1 MRPKRPG
8 QKTINLSQPF
18 LLNKKKTGEEKSKP
32 LRRDASG
39 LRGRITFPK
48 GLPFAAPFGAW

>member
-18 LLNKKKTGEEKSKP
+18 LLKKKTGEEVLIS

-39 LRGRITFPK
+39 LRGRITFPE
-48 GLPFAAPFGAW
+48 GLPFAAPFCAW